1 MIRTNFQNI
10 GKSSWLKACKKTK
23 AGTYNS
29 KGLGNWKTIKTST
42 VVWEV
47 WWILLIQIQLIEL
60 LPDRCLICYDR
71 KVTAINSFLFLH
83 KLSPFISTLTKSR
96 FHIPSIFFHSMIE
109 FWFLLL
115 LTLLITTRT
124 VKSWLK
130 FKSKRIPA
138 QASMW
143 ACQRI
148 IESNPRS
155 NKNQYFDVNLTVPR
169 DWFWL

>member
-1 MIRTNFQNI
+1 MNFQNI

-23 AGTYNS
+23 AGITQ
-29 KGLGNWKTIKTST
+29 KVFVTEKLLKAST
-42 VVWEV
+42 VWEV
-47 WWILLIQIQLIEL
+47 WWFLLIQIQLIEL
-60 LPDRCLICYDR
+60 LPDRCLIYYDR

-96 FHIPSIFFHSMIE
+96 FHIPSIFFHSLIE

-130 FKSKRIPA
+130 FKSKRNSA
-138 QASMW
+138 
-143 ACQRI
+143 
-148 IESNPRS
+148 
-155 NKNQYFDVNLTVPR
+155 
-169 DWFWL
+169 